1 MNSLEITVR
10 DLVIANRVL
19 ANQGVVDA
27 FGHVSVRHPLNPEH
41 YLQSCSR
48 SPELVQPDDIM
59 EFTLDGTPSGDDR
72 RQPYL
77 ERFIHG
83 AIYAARPD
91 IHAVVHSHA
100 ADVLPFAISKS
111 PLKAVLHNA
120 NVIGAH
126 IPLWD
131 IRDRFGDTNLLVVN
145 MAQGTDVAACL
156 GNNCVV
162 LMRGH
167 GFAAAAR
174 SLVEVLRISIY
185 LPRNARTQ
193 LAAMQ
198 LGEVIPL
205 SPGEIATGLA
215 VRADSSDMRRAWE
228 YWARRAGCQ
237 DMLTA

>member
-1 MNSLEITVR
+1 MT
-10 DLVIANRVL
+10 
-19 ANQGVVDA
+19 
-27 FGHVSVRHPLNPEH
+27 
-41 YLQSCSR
+41 
-48 SPELVQPDDIM
+48 
-59 EFTLDGTPSGDDR
+59 T
-72 RQPYL
+72 
-77 ERFIHG
+77 
-83 AIYAARPD
+83 
-91 IHAVVHSHA
+91 
-100 ADVLPFAISKS
+100 
-111 PLKAVLHNA
+111 
-120 NVIGAH
+120 
-126 IPLWD
+126 
-131 IRDRFGDTNLLVVN
+131 
-145 MAQGTDVAACL
+145 AQDTDVAACL

-215 VRADSSDMRRAWE
+215 VKAHFSDLRRAWE

-237 DMLTA
+237 DMLTE

>member
-1 MNSLEITVR
+1 
-10 DLVIANRVL
+10 
-19 ANQGVVDA
+19 
-27 FGHVSVRHPLNPEH
+27 
-41 YLQSCSR
+41 
-48 SPELVQPDDIM
+48 M
-59 EFTLDGTPSGDDR
+59 EFNLDGTPSGEDR

-100 ADVLPFAISKS
+100 VDVLPFAISKS

-120 NVIGAH
+120 NVIGAQL
-126 IPLWD
+126 PLWD